1 MESTIPFSSWLGY
14 VVTLTVV
21 FQTVGSFQLVTTC
34 TWVIKAASIW
44 KMGACFSSVPLQLS
58 PAVGS
63 RALSCSVLRCPC
75 AGQGGCR
82 AARLL
87 HCTLRDQCWETNSLF
102 HITPVSLLGN
112 SYQGHGNFDFPH
124 GNPGGTSMNDFMHG
138 PQLSH
143 PPDMPSSMAA
153 LDKPLSHPMQ
163 ESVSNG
169 AADVDFS
176 FVGVRSSHPAN
187 SLALWTAF
195 TFCGVLTLEVCE
207 IE

>member
-1 MESTIPFSSWLGY
+1 MCESWAPFFPPRSSISLQQWGAQCCPVQRCSCPALCREGAMLPSFY
-14 VVTLTVV
+14 KILWEISVGK
-21 FQTVGSFQLVTTC
+21 QTVSF
-34 TWVIKAASIW
+34 
-44 KMGACFSSVPLQLS
+44 VPHL
-58 PAVGS
+58 
-63 RALSCSVLRCPC
+63 
-75 AGQGGCR
+75 
-82 AARLL
+82 
-87 HCTLRDQCWETNSLF
+87 
-102 HITPVSLLGN
+102 ITSVSLLGN

-143 PPDMPSSMAA
+143 PPDMPSSMAT

-169 AADVDFS
+169 AVDADFS

-187 SLALWTAF
+187 GLASWTAF
-195 TFCGVLTLEVCE
+195 TFCGFLMLEVGE